1 MKDHADCVFCRI
13 GRGEL
18 PCRAVYE
25 DDDII
30 VFHDINP
37 SAPVHL
43 LMTPK
48 RHLGSLIDVT
58 PDDSA
63 LLGKMLVLAPKLAHE
78 HGALD
83 GFRVVINNGVGGGQ
97 EVFHLHVH
105 VLGGPRPWRSMS
117 VGR

>member
-13 GRGEL
+13 ARGEL
-18 PCRAVYE
+18 PCRSVYQ
-25 DDDII
+25 DDDIV

-48 RHLGSLIDVT
+48 RHISSLIDAV
-58 PDDSA
+58 PEDAA
-63 LLGKMLVLAPKLAHE
+63 LLGKMLVLAPTLARE
-78 HGALD
+78 QGAAD